1 MFEKEHAA
9 TWTEEI
15 FKSKEVINKSSPPT
29 FIIEDLLGEEITAKF
44 YKEQLQKVQLPTSFI
59 VEKVHRRCRRKGI
72 TEVLVS
78 WRGYPEIFIQW
89 LPQKDIQVI
98 ST

>member
-1 MFEKEHAA
+1 MARGVDSCGIVDVGLVGS
-9 TWTEEI
+9 TNY
-15 FKSKEVINKSSPPT
+15 SKE
-29 FIIEDLLGEEITAKF
+29 AKIVRDNF
-44 YKEQLQKVQLPTSFI
+44 REKVQLPTSFNG
-59 VEKVHRRCRRKGI
+59 EKIHRRCKRKGI

-78 WRGYPEIFIQW
+78 WRGYPATFMQW